1 MAHLTDQQLAEEIAN
16 KITDNNNRE
25 IDADRLFEVLTDL
38 NESKPNKSVIENI
51 TDNMVLL
58 SGFNIYTGQQN
69 FGAVQ
74 LISEDSISW
83 NLNLQQSAFLILD
96 RDAQLLNP
104 TNMVDGGKYT
114 LRIIQDELGDRSL
127 YFNDDYINT
136 DNLPPTLSV
145 IPNAID
151 IFIYECDGEK
161 MYQVSHTTFIPNTE
175 TGVYYLYDGNTP
187 LFDGDDALVDIDDDS
202 VYLYWCGDAIFDGD
216 DWITV

>member
-1 MAHLTDQQLAEEIAN
+1 MAHLTDQQIAEEIAA

-38 NESKPNKSVIENI
+38 NESKPNKSVIDNI

-69 FGAVQ
+69 FGAVN
-74 LISEDSISW
+74 LISGESVAWD
-83 NLNLQQSAFLILD
+83 LNVAQSAILILD
-96 RDAQLLNP
+96 QDAELLNP
-104 TNMVDGGKYT
+104 TNTVDGGKYT
-114 LRIIQDELGDRSL
+114 LRVIQDSAGDRSL
-127 YFNDDYINT
+127 YFNSAYRTEN
-136 DNLPPTLSV
+136 NLQSELSA

-151 IFIYECDGEK
+151 IFIFESDGEELFE
-161 MYQVSHTTFIPNTE
+161 VSHTTFIPDTE
-175 TGVYYLYDGNTP
+175 TGVYYLYDGQTP

-202 VYLYWCGDAIFDGD
+202 VYLYDGGDAIFDGD